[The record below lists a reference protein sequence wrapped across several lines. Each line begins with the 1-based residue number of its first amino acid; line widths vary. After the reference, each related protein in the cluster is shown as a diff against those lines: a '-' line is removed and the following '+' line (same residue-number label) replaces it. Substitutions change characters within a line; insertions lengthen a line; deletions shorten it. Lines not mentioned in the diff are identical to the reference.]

1 MDFFRDL
8 LESVQAEFSVDEG
21 GKKHL
26 RISKGVRDGSR
37 SEDKGLGGGTGA
49 GGTNPAGDHPLSRLE
64 IEK

>member
-26 RISKGVRDGSR
+26 RISKGVRDGR
-37 SEDKGLGGGTGA
+37 SKDEGLGGGAGA
-49 GGTNPAGDHPLSRLE
+49 GGPDIAGDHPLSRLE
-64 IEK
+64 AEK

>member
-1 MDFFRDL
+1 MEFFRDL

-37 SEDKGLGGGTGA
+37 SKDEGLGGGVGA
-49 GGTNPAGDHPLSRLE
+49 GGANPAGGHPLSRLE